1 MNLCYSYIYDLSRII
16 APSSQKRLKM
26 SVDQISV
33 EQITLEKP
41 PVEPKQAV
49 TSTSPAKRRYPVCD
63 RNL

>member
-1 MNLCYSYIYDLSRII
+1 
-16 APSSQKRLKM
+16 M

-33 EQITLEKP
+33 EQTTLEKP

-49 TSTSPAKRRYPVCD
+49 ISTSPAKRRYPVCD